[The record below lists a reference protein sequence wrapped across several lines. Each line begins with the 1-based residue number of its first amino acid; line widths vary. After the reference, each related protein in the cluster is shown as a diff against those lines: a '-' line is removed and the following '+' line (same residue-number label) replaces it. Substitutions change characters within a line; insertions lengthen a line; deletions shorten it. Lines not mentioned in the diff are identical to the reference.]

1 MAVAEGKSIKCNYNE
16 IKELTLVAPSAVADG
31 VKFDVPKDAKLE
43 DIVIIAQNT
52 GTAAQTVVVKA
63 PTDGGYAAT
72 DTDLSLSVVAGG
84 IAIIR
89 VESAKYFNKDNSV
102 IVTSNATTTK
112 VALAY

>member
-1 MAVAEGKSIKCNYNE
+1 MAVAEGKVVKCGYNE
-16 IKELTLVAPSAVADG
+16 IKELTMVAPSAVADG

-43 DIVIIAQNT
+43 DTVIIAHNT
-52 GTAAQTVVVKA
+52 GSAAQTVIVKA

-72 DTDLSLSVVAGG
+72 DTDLSVSVAAGA
-84 IAIIR
+84 IAVIR
-89 VESAKYFNKDNSV
+89 IESARFFNRDNSV

>member
-1 MAVAEGKSIKCNYNE
+1 MAVAEGKCVKCNFND

-31 VKFDVPKDAKLE
+31 VKFAVPTDAKLE

-52 GTAAQTVVVKA
+52 GSAAQTVEVKA
-63 PTDGGYAAT
+63 PTDGGYAST
-72 DTDLSLSVVAGG
+72 DADLSVSIAAGA

-89 VESAKYFNKDNSV
+89 VESARYFNKDNSV
-102 IVTSNATTTK
+102 VVTSNATTTK